1 MLRHPLPH
9 HIVKPNP
16 NLRKDL
22 LIMFMYTR
30 YNEAIAMRTDNDM
43 VVAAM
48 RAENAHL
55 RAEVARLLACNG
67 ALTDELRAMDAEV
80 LNEFLD
86 SPPLDETTPV
96 YGSKGKS
103 SQCCIIL

>member
-1 MLRHPLPH
+1 MLPH

-30 YNEAIAMRTDNDM
+30 YNEAIASRIDNDM
-43 VVAAM
+43 IIAAM

-96 YGSKGKS
+96 YGKQAESV
-103 SQCCIIL
+103 QCCVIL